1 LTAAVLLVG
10 TRRSYSEG
18 LRGWKCSRVSGRRWR
33 RTTARR
39 GYGGVRLLGLLAA
52 AEARIGHREGPGCV

>member
-1 LTAAVLLVG
+1 MTAAVLLLG

-18 LRGWKCSRVSGRRWR
+18 LRGWRCSRVSGRRWR

-39 GYGGVRLLGLLAA
+39 GYAEAVELGCRSGGVVGL
-52 AEARIGHREGPGCV
+52 RVQRSR